1 MTTRSKKTAEM
12 ATRSKKKVS
21 ETGATPSDA
30 YPRKK
35 SKTSESLSNIV
46 FSHARTDFAKYL
58 MGTEYG
64 PLKDLRNTKNE
75 MTKLWEQFQNA
86 RKDYFKRNQSNE
98 LTTHLR
104 KVIWSRFDDLYEEML
119 SEDVLRTK
127 ICRSLHDF
135 NNSFV
140 ARSPDPEDD

>member
-1 MTTRSKKTAEM
+1 MGS
-12 ATRSKKKVS
+12 
-21 ETGATPSDA
+21 TPPGA

-35 SKTSESLSNIV
+35 SNTSESLKNIV
-46 FSHARTDFAKYL
+46 FSHARSDFAKYL

-86 RKDYFKRNQSNE
+86 RKDYFKRNESNE

-104 KVIWSRFDDLYEEML
+104 EVIWSKFDALYEEML
-119 SEDVLRTK
+119 GEDVLRK
-127 ICRSLHDF
+127 NICRSLQDF

-140 ARSPDPEDD
+140 ARSPDPEDE